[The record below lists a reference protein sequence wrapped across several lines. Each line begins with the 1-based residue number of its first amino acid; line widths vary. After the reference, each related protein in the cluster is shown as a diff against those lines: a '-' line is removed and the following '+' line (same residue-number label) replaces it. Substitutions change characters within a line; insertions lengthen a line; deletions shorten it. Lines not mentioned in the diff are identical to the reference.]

1 MNNSPTSPSVYHRSY
16 HWFGFRQRALK
27 ISFIII
33 IIIVTLVWPAPS
45 ANVSGGWRYRFPV
58 WCEPTQ
64 AVDGRLAFNDTTLR
78 SGQYRPSLSALNFM
92 RLQTKIAIESLD
104 FGNKDTGLCCMQKG
118 LANRIA
124 KGQKGYFQ
132 TISQQ
137 DRHHYAMTST
147 IWYGQLHLCVV
158 THDCSQLYASVW
170 LNVWWK
176 CMKADD

>member
-45 ANVSGGWRYRFPV
+45 ANVSGRWRYRFPV

-118 LANRIA
+118 LANRNA
-124 KGQKGYFQ
+124 KGKRDTSRQFPNKTVIIMQ
-132 TISQQ
+132 WRQQ
-137 DRHHYAMTST
+137 FDTDSFIYVSSRMTA
-147 IWYGQLHLCVV
+147 V
-158 THDCSQLYASVW
+158 
-170 LNVWWK
+170 N
-176 CMKADD
+176 CMHQSY